1 MSPRSRRP
9 APPTAEPQPFTGVAE
24 GRGKSIHAGSALAT
38 AKALLA
44 ADHPV
49 PQHLVDAIGPD
60 FDEAALLR
68 EIAADAAVDEA
79 EAAEPHVPPGDAP
92 APAEPQE

>member
-9 APPTAEPQPFTGVAE
+9 APVATDPQTFKGVAE

-44 ADHPV
+44 AGHPV
-49 PQHLVDAIGPD
+49 PEHLVEAIGPD

-79 EAAEPHVPPGDAP
+79 EAAEPHMPPGEAP
-92 APAEPQE
+92 AAAEPQE